1 MSFEE
6 LIVDTIEPK
15 GDNIMYLLPTKL
27 SSSKFLRHNT
37 FDQATIKNTSVE
49 KITSSGL
56 IGILASLKPQ
66 GKINIFVHQPIAVM
80 LSYDAKQIEANL
92 KLAGFENIQINDVNI
107 KDEKTGKKIE
117 TQSIE
122 ASKPLSK
129 RSGDVNIEIRRS
141 RYEEIKPYKR
151 TEKREIREEPFN
163 NRYNV
168 TTKTTTVKETS
179 TSTYKPRN
187 KTYMR
192 PEVKEELP
200 IEGQKSVSRRRFGQK
215 SENFEEVPPKTRTY
229 VREDKTEGPGKLGY
243 YKRKY
248 RFTSSTN
255 DN

>member
-6 LIVDTIEPK
+6 IIVDTIEPK

-66 GKINIFVHQPIAVM
+66 GKITIFVHQPIAVM

-92 KLAGFENIQINDVNI
+92 KLAGFENIQISDTNI
-107 KDEKTGKKIE
+107 KDEKTGKIIQ
-117 TQSIE
+117 TQSVE

-129 RSGDVNIEIRRS
+129 RSGNVNIEIRRS
-141 RYEEIKPYKR
+141 RYEDIKPYKR
-151 TEKREIREEPFN
+151 SEKREIREEPVN

-168 TTKTTTVKETS
+168 TTSTKTTVIETS
-179 TSTYKPRN
+179 NTYKPRN

-192 PEVKEELP
+192 QELKEDLP
-200 IEGQKSVSRRRFGQK
+200 IEEKKSFSRRRFGQ
-215 SENFEEVPPKTRTY
+215 NTEEIRPKNRTY
-229 VREDKTEGPGKLGY
+229 VREEKTEGTGNLGY

-248 RFTSSTN
+248 RFTSSKN
-255 DN
+255 EN